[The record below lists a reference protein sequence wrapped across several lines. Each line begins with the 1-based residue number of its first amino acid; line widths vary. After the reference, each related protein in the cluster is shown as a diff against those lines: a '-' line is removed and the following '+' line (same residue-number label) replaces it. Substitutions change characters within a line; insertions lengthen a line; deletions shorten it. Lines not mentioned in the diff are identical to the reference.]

1 MPNATRTRG
10 ATPPALTPS
19 TVGTATRLGAAGPRS
34 LLLAAL
40 LTVLAVCGG
49 DAVARVFPFGPR
61 HRAVNDLANQFVP
74 FHAHLWDL
82 LRGRADGGPLLDWQ
96 AGWGTSFLPDYGTY
110 VSSPFAPL
118 VALFPRGD
126 IEYAVYAITVL
137 KTAFAGAAMT
147 HLLRRLGPGTWWW
160 ASVLGASYALCGWSL
175 AEGTYNPMWLDG
187 LIAFPLLC
195 LVGEWVREG
204 RRPLLGP
211 LVVAVCW
218 VANFYTAYMATIGAA
233 LVLVVRLLAVRLG
246 TAGSATESATGWT
259 TDSATDSARGE
270 VSGAGDGDGAGRGA
284 GGTGARLGTG
294 VRLDAVRTLLRAGL
308 TTGIGIALA
317 APVLVPVL
325 LGSRHAHSGLVREF
339 DPAPATDVLARL
351 LPVTYS
357 FSTPAAFVSTAVLLL
372 VAALLFRREIPGRE
386 RWLWAGLCVAVLAS
400 MQWGPTHL
408 LWHAFATPN
417 GSPYRQTFV
426 LSGVLVLA
434 AWTGFA
440 HGLPDR
446 PALLAGTAV
455 VAALSLASLP
465 SPLLTSWALVLTAVG
480 LAAVTGAL
488 LLPHRGRYRVLAALL
503 VAGTVVGQAAAT
515 TAYADRERLVRL
527 DDYPPWGTEQQRRA
541 DALAEAD
548 GWPAYRTD
556 AGLPRVAGND
566 PLLLG
571 GQGAAYY
578 SSHTPAVLTETLTAL
593 GGGWT
598 SRGRN
603 LLSLDNPVTDA
614 LFGVGARWRDG
625 KVVRA
630 EPSAPPLPLVT
641 VRPPGPAPSYG
652 RSPFRNQELLLGTR
666 VYEAPRAGGACRVGT
681 EVFLWAPDAT
691 GTARLGTYATRLLG
705 GRPKRG
711 AAMTSLGVQQ
721 REGAKPRVPSGG
733 TAEIACLDHD
743 RLRTAV
749 AGLRARAATRID
761 VRDDGLTATLPP
773 GVTGTA
779 VVAAPRIAGWRCE
792 GGKAGAYGGLLALD
806 VRPGTT
812 TMTCDFRPP
821 GLRAGLTAGAAGT
834 LLLAASLWLG
844 ARSRRRAEGRGVA
857 RRRARPDRQDTPWAP
872 LSP

>member
-1 MPNATRTRG
+1 MSHATRTRG
-10 ATPPALTPS
+10 SAQPALAPTAPAP
-19 TVGTATRLGAAGPRS
+19 TATARAARLTAEGPRS

-49 DAVARVFPFGPR
+49 DAAARVFPFGPR

-82 LRGRADGGPLLDWQ
+82 LRGRADGGLLLDWQ

-110 VSSPFAPL
+110 LSSPFAPL

-126 IEYAVYAITVL
+126 IESAVYGITVL
-137 KTAFAGAAMT
+137 KTAVAAAAMT
-147 HLLRRLGPGTWWW
+147 YLLRRLGPGTWWW
-160 ASVLGASYALCGWSL
+160 ASALGASYALCGWSL

-211 LVVAVCW
+211 LLVAVCW

-233 LVLVVRLLAVRLG
+233 LVLLVRLLTARAG
-246 TAGSATESATGWT
+246 TADAAGDAAAGPASDSGAGSARDSATG
-259 TDSATDSARGE
+259 ARRT
-270 VSGAGDGDGAGRGA
+270 V
-284 GGTGARLGTG
+284 
-294 VRLDAVRTLLRAGL
+294 VRTLLRAGL
-308 TTGIGIALA
+308 TTGIGVALA

-325 LGSRHAHSGLVREF
+325 LGSRHAHPGLVREF

-386 RWLWAGLCVAVLAS
+386 RWPWAGLCAAVLAS

-426 LSGVLVLA
+426 LSGVLVLT

-440 HGLPDR
+440 HGR
-446 PALLAGTAV
+446 PGRRALLGGAAV
-455 VAALSLASLP
+455 VAALSLGSLP
-465 SPLLTSWALVLTAVG
+465 SSFLTSWALLLTAVG
-480 LAAVTGAL
+480 LAAVAAAL
-488 LLPHRGRYRVLAALL
+488 LLPRRGRYGVLAALL
-503 VAGTVVGQAAAT
+503 VIGTVVGQAAAT

-527 DDYPPWGTEQQRRA
+527 DDYPPWGAGQQRRA

-556 AGLPRVAGND
+556 PGLPRVAGND

-578 SSHTPAVLTETLTAL
+578 SSHTPAVLTGTLTAL

-625 KVVRA
+625 TVVRA

-641 VRPPGPAPSYG
+641 VRPPGPAPAYG
-652 RSPFRNQELLLGTR
+652 GSPFRNQELLLGAR
-666 VYEAPRAGGACRVGT
+666 VYEAPGAGGACRVGT

-691 GTARLGTYATRLLG
+691 GPARLGGYETRLLG
-705 GRPKRG
+705 GRPKRL
-711 AAMTSLGVQQ
+711 AALTSLGVQQ
-721 REGAKPRVPSGG
+721 REGTTPRVPPGG
-733 TAEIACLDHD
+733 RAEIACLDHD
-743 RLRTAV
+743 RLRAAV

-792 GGKAGAYGGLLALD
+792 GGKAGAYGGLLAVD

-812 TMTCDFRPP
+812 TVNCRFHPP
-821 GLRAGLTAGAAGT
+821 GLRAGQAAGAAGV
-834 LLLAASLWLG
+834 LLLAASLWVG
-844 ARSRRRAEGRGVA
+844 ARGRRKAEGPV
-857 RRRARPDRQDTPWAP
+857 P

>member
-1 MPNATRTRG
+1 MSNIKRPC
-10 ATPPALTPS
+10 
-19 TVGTATRLGAAGPRS
+19 
-34 LLLAAL
+34 LLAAL

-49 DAVARVFPFGPR
+49 DAVARIFPFGPR

-82 LRGRADGGPLLDWQ
+82 LRGRADGGLLLDWQ

-137 KTAFAGAAMT
+137 KTAVAAAAMT
-147 HLLRRLGPGTWWW
+147 YLLRRLGPGVWWW

-218 VANFYTAYMATIGAA
+218 VANFYTAYMATLGAA
-233 LVLVVRLLAVRLG
+233 LVLLVRLAV
-246 TAGSATESATGWT
+246 
-259 TDSATDSARGE
+259 TDPED
-270 VSGAGDGDGAGRGA
+270 GADGDTASGSVVSPVRGTIHSTA
-284 GGTGARLGTG
+284 SRG
-294 VRLDAVRTLLRAGL
+294 AVRTVLRAAL

-317 APVLVPVL
+317 APVLVPVF
-325 LGSRHAHSGLVREF
+325 LGSRHAHPGLVREF

-372 VAALLFRREIPGRE
+372 VGALLFRREIPSRE
-386 RWLWAGLCVAVLAS
+386 RWLWAGLCGVVVAS

-446 PALLAGTAV
+446 RALLGGTAV
-455 VAALSLASLP
+455 VAILAAGSLP
-465 SPLLTSWALVLTAVG
+465 SPFLTSWALLLTAVG
-480 LAAVTGAL
+480 LAAVAGAL
-488 LLPHRGRYRVLAALL
+488 LLPRRGRYGALAALL
-503 VAGTVVGQAAAT
+503 VIGTVVGQAAAT
-515 TAYADRERLVRL
+515 TAYADRERLGRL
-527 DDYPPWGTEQQRRA
+527 DDYPPWGAEHERRA
-541 DALAEAD
+541 AALAEAD

-556 AGLPRVAGND
+556 SGLPRVAGND

-625 KVVRA
+625 KMVRG
-630 EPSAPPLPLVT
+630 EPLPLVT
-641 VRPPGPAPSYG
+641 VRPPGPPPAYG

-666 VYEAPRAGGACRVGT
+666 VYEAPRADGACPVGT
-681 EVFLWAPDAT
+681 EVFLWAPDTT
-691 GTARLGTYATRLLG
+691 GTARLGPHETHLLG
-705 GRPKRG
+705 GRPKRR
-711 AAMTSLGVQQ
+711 AAMTSLGMQ
-721 REGAKPRVPSGG
+721 REAGEKPTVPSPGG
-733 TAEIACLDHD
+733 EIACLNHE
-743 RLRTAV
+743 RLRSAV
-749 AGLRARAATRID
+749 TVLRARAATSIEITTTG
-761 VRDDGLTATLPP
+761 VRAELPP
-773 GVTGTA
+773 GARGTA
-779 VVAAPRIAGWRCE
+779 VMAAPSIAGWHCE
-792 GGKAGAYGGLLALD
+792 NAPAESYGGLLA
-806 VRPGTT
+806 VPVTEGQREISCT
-812 TMTCDFRPP
+812 FRPP
-821 GLRAGLTAGAAGT
+821 GLRAGLGAGAGAGVA
-834 LLLAASLWLG
+834 LLLVLLSPRWRPYRMSSRLSRPVAPSG
-844 ARSRRRAEGRGVA
+844 SRRPPPGPSV
-857 RRRARPDRQDTPWAP
+857 
-872 LSP
+872 

>member
-1 MPNATRTRG
+1 MPNTKR
-10 ATPPALTPS
+10 PYP
-19 TVGTATRLGAAGPRS
+19 
-34 LLLAAL
+34 LAAL
-40 LTVLAVCGG
+40 LAVVAVCGG

-82 LRGRADGGPLLDWQ
+82 LRGRADGGLLFDWQ
-96 AGWGTSFLPDYGTY
+96 AGWGTGFLPDYGTY
-110 VSSPFAPL
+110 LSSPFAPL

-137 KTAFAGAAMT
+137 KTATAAAAMT
-147 HLLRRLGPGTWWW
+147 FLLRRLGPGVWWW

-195 LVGEWVREG
+195 LVGEWAREG

-218 VANFYTAYMATIGAA
+218 IANFYTAYMATLGAA
-233 LVLVVRLLAVRLG
+233 LVLLVRLA
-246 TAGSATESATGWT
+246 APAA
-259 TDSATDSARGE
+259 AH
-270 VSGAGDGDGAGRGA
+270 GDGRNAGTGDSPAASRGTGLGDGRGPSRGAVAGR
-284 GGTGARLGTG
+284 T
-294 VRLDAVRTLLRAGL
+294 VLRAAL

-325 LGSRHAHSGLVREF
+325 LGSRHAHPGLVREF

-357 FSTPAAFVSTAVLLL
+357 FATPAAFVCTAVLLL
-372 VAALLFRREIPGRE
+372 AGALLFRRDVPGRE
-386 RWLWAGLCVAVLAS
+386 RWLWAGLCGVVLAS

-446 PALLAGTAV
+446 RALLGGAAVVLALAAGALPSPFLTPWALLLTGVGLAV
-455 VAALSLASLP
+455 VA
-465 SPLLTSWALVLTAVG
+465 
-480 LAAVTGAL
+480 GAL
-488 LLPHRGRYRVLAALL
+488 LLPGRGRYGVLAAFLVTGTLL
-503 VAGTVVGQAAAT
+503 GQAAAT

-527 DDYPPWGTEQQRRA
+527 DDYPPWGAEQERRA
-541 DALAEAD
+541 AALAAAD

-625 KVVRA
+625 RTVRS
-630 EPSAPPLPLVT
+630 EPLPLVT
-641 VRPPGPAPSYG
+641 VRPPGPAPAYG
-652 RSPFRNQELLLGTR
+652 ASPFRNQELLLGAR
-666 VYEAPRAGGACRVGT
+666 VYGAPRAGACPVGT
-681 EVFLWAPDAT
+681 EVFLWAPDVT
-691 GTARLGTYATRLLG
+691 GTARLGTYETRLLG
-705 GRPKRG
+705 GPPKRR
-711 AAMTSLGVQQ
+711 AALVSLGEQ
-721 REGAKPRVPSGG
+721 RVPGAKPLVPAPGG
-733 TAEIACLDHD
+733 ELACLDHD
-743 RLRTAV
+743 RLRTALT
-749 AGLRARAATRID
+749 ALRARAATSITITS
-761 VRDDGLTATLPP
+761 DGLTATLPP
-773 GVTGTA
+773 GTTGTA
-779 VVAAPRIAGWRCE
+779 VVAAPRIAGWHCE
-792 GGKAGAYGGLLALD
+792 NAEAGSYGGLLAIG
-806 VRPGTT
+806 VHPGTT
-812 TMTCDFRPP
+812 TLTCAFRPP
-821 GLRAGLTAGAAGT
+821 GLRAGLAAGAAG
-834 LLLAASLWLG
+834 LLLLTLRTWLG
-844 ARSRRRAEGRGVA
+844 ARSRRRPGDPAEDEAPGPAQPVIVTT
-857 RRRARPDRQDTPWAP
+857 RQPNAPETPA
-872 LSP
+872 

>member
-1 MPNATRTRG
+1 MPNAIRIRG
-10 ATPPALTPS
+10 AAPRPVPLSAARP
-19 TVGTATRLGAAGPRS
+19 ATRLAAEGPRAV
-34 LLLAAL
+34 LLAGL
-40 LTVLAVCGG
+40 LTVLTVCGG

-82 LRGRADGGPLLDWQ
+82 LRGRADGGLLLDWQ

-126 IEYAVYAITVL
+126 IEYAVYGVTVL
-137 KTAFAGAAMT
+137 KTAVAAAAMT
-147 HLLRRLGPGTWWW
+147 FLLRRLGPGTWWW

-218 VANFYTAYMATIGAA
+218 VANFYTAYMATLGAA
-233 LVLVVRLLAVRLG
+233 LVLLVRLAV
-246 TAGSATESATGWT
+246 
-259 TDSATDSARGE
+259 TDQE
-270 VSGAGDGDGAGRGA
+270 DGGR
-284 GGTGARLGTG
+284 
-294 VRLDAVRTLLRAGL
+294 VRTVLRAAL
-308 TTGIGIALA
+308 TTGIGIALS
-317 APVLVPVL
+317 APVLVPVF
-325 LGSRHAHSGLVREF
+325 LGSRHAHPGVVRDF
-339 DPAPATDVLARL
+339 VPAPATDVLARL
-351 LPVTYS
+351 LPATYS
-357 FSTPAAFVSTAVLLL
+357 FSTPAAFVCTAVPLL
-372 VAALLFRREIPGRE
+372 VAVLLFRRDVPGPE
-386 RWLWAGLCVAVLAS
+386 RWLWPGLCAAVLAS
-400 MQWGPTHL
+400 LQWGPTHL

-434 AWTGFA
+434 AWTGLA

-446 PALLAGTAV
+446 RALLGGTAV
-455 VAALSLASLP
+455 VAVLTLGSLP
-465 SPLLTSWALVLTAVG
+465 SPFLTSWALLLTAGG

-488 LLPHRGRYRVLAALL
+488 LLPKRGRYGLLAALL
-503 VAGTVVGQAAAT
+503 VAGTLVGQAAAT

-527 DDYPPWGTEQQRRA
+527 DDYPPWGAEHERRA
-541 DALAEAD
+541 AALAAAD

-556 AGLPRVAGND
+556 PGLPRVAGND

-578 SSHTPAVLTETLTAL
+578 SSHTPAVLTGTLAAL

-625 KVVRA
+625 RVVRS
-630 EPSAPPLPLVT
+630 EPLPLVT
-641 VRPPGPAPSYG
+641 VRPPGPSPVYG
-652 RSPFRNQELLLGTR
+652 RSPFRNQELLLGAR
-666 VYEAPRAGGACRVGT
+666 VYEAPGPGGACPVGT

-691 GTARLGTYATRLLG
+691 GTARLGGYETRLLG
-705 GRPKRG
+705 GGPKRR
-711 AAMTSLGVQQ
+711 AALTSLGVQQ
-721 REGAKPRVPSGG
+721 RPGLTARVPPGG

-749 AGLRARAATRID
+749 TALRARAATRTA
-761 VRDDGLTATLPP
+761 VHADGLTATLPP
-773 GVTGTA
+773 GTTGTA
-779 VVAAPRIAGWRCE
+779 VVAAPAIAGWRC
-792 GGKAGAYGGLLALD
+792 GGATPTPYGGLLAFP
-806 VRPGTT
+806 VAPGTT
-812 TMTCDFRPP
+812 TVSCTFRPP
-821 GLRAGLTAGAAGT
+821 GLTPGLTAGAAG
-834 LLLAASLWLG
+834 LVLLA
-844 ARSRRRAEGRGVA
+844 GRVWVG
-857 RRRARPDRQDTPWAP
+857 RRARRQRAE
-872 LSP
+872 

>member
-1 MPNATRTRG
+1 MSNATRTRG
-10 ATPPALTPS
+10 SAPPSLAPAAAARAARLT
-19 TVGTATRLGAAGPRS
+19 AEGPRS

-40 LTVLAVCGG
+40 LTVVAVCGG
-49 DAVARVFPFGPR
+49 DAAARVFPFGPR

-82 LRGRADGGPLLDWQ
+82 LRGRADGGLLLDWQ

-126 IEYAVYAITVL
+126 IEYAVYGITVL
-137 KTAFAGAAMT
+137 KTAVAAAAMT
-147 HLLRRLGPGTWWW
+147 YLLRRLGPGTWWW
-160 ASVLGASYALCGWSL
+160 ASALGASYALCGWSL

-233 LVLVVRLLAVRLG
+233 LVLLVRLLTARAG
-246 TAGSATESATGWT
+246 TADAAGDAAAGSASGAGAGPASRAGAGPARDSATG
-259 TDSATDSARGE
+259 ARRT
-270 VSGAGDGDGAGRGA
+270 V
-284 GGTGARLGTG
+284 
-294 VRLDAVRTLLRAGL
+294 VRTLLRAGL
-308 TTGIGIALA
+308 TTGIGVALA
-317 APVLVPVL
+317 APVLLPVF
-325 LGSRHAHSGLVREF
+325 LGSRHAHPGLVREF

-372 VAALLFRREIPGRE
+372 VAALPFRREIPGRE
-386 RWLWAGLCVAVLAS
+386 RWLWAGLCAAVLAS

-426 LSGVLVLA
+426 LSGVLVLT

-440 HGLPDR
+440 HGR
-446 PALLAGTAV
+446 PGRRALLGGAAV
-455 VAALSLASLP
+455 VAALSLGSLP
-465 SPLLTSWALVLTAVG
+465 SSFLTPWALLLTAAG
-480 LAAVTGAL
+480 LAAVAAAL
-488 LLPHRGRYRVLAALL
+488 LLPRRGRYGVLAALL
-503 VAGTVVGQAAAT
+503 VVGTVVGQAAAT

-527 DDYPPWGTEQQRRA
+527 DDYPPWGTGQQRRA

-556 AGLPRVAGND
+556 PGLPRVAGND

-578 SSHTPAVLTETLTAL
+578 SSHTPAVLTGTLTAL

-625 KVVRA
+625 TVVRA

-641 VRPPGPAPSYG
+641 VRPPGPAPAYG
-652 RSPFRNQELLLGTR
+652 RSPFRNQELLLGAR
-666 VYEAPRAGGACRVGT
+666 VYEAPGAGGACPVGT

-691 GTARLGTYATRLLG
+691 GPARLGGYETRLLG
-705 GRPKRG
+705 GRPKRL
-711 AAMTSLGVQQ
+711 AALTSLGVQQ
-721 REGAKPRVPSGG
+721 REGTAPRVPPGG
-733 TAEIACLDHD
+733 RAEIACLDHD
-743 RLRTAV
+743 RLRAAV

-792 GGKAGAYGGLLALD
+792 GGKAGAYGGLLAVD

-812 TMTCDFRPP
+812 TVSCRFRPP
-821 GLRAGLTAGAAGT
+821 GLRSGQAAGAAGV
-834 LLLAASLWLG
+834 LLLTASLWLG
-844 ARSRRRAEGRGVA
+844 ARGRRRAEGPV
-857 RRRARPDRQDTPWAP
+857 P
-872 LSP
+872 LSR

>member
-1 MPNATRTRG
+1 MPNTTRSCLLS
-10 ATPPALTPS
+10 A
-19 TVGTATRLGAAGPRS
+19 
-34 LLLAAL
+34 LLAV
-40 LTVLAVCGG
+40 TAVCGG
-49 DAVARVFPFGPR
+49 DAAARVFPFGPR
-61 HRAVNDLANQFVP
+61 HRAVNDLANQFTP

-82 LRGRADGGPLLDWQ
+82 LRGRADGGLLLDWR

-110 VSSPFAPL
+110 LSSPFAPL

-126 IEYAVYAITVL
+126 VEYAVYAVTVL
-137 KTAFAGAAMT
+137 KTAVAAAAMT
-147 HLLRRLGPGTWWW
+147 FLLRRLGPGSWWW
-160 ASVLGASYALCGWSL
+160 AAALGASYALCGWSL

-218 VANFYTAYMATIGAA
+218 AANFYTAYMAVLGAA
-233 LVLVVRLLAVRLG
+233 LVLLVRLAVTDSFRWRTAVRAVV
-246 TAGSATESATGWT
+246 TAAI
-259 TDSATDSARGE
+259 
-270 VSGAGDGDGAGRGA
+270 
-284 GGTGARLGTG
+284 GTG
-294 VRLDAVRTLLRAGL
+294 
-308 TTGIGIALA
+308 LA

-325 LGSRHAHSGLVREF
+325 LGSRRAHPGLVREF

-351 LPVTYS
+351 LPVTYG
-357 FSTPAAFVSTAVLLL
+357 FATPAAFVCTAVLLL
-372 VAALLFRREIPGRE
+372 AGALLFRRDVPGRE
-386 RWLWAGLCVAVLAS
+386 RWLWAGLCAAVVVS

-434 AWTGFA
+434 AWTGLA
-440 HGLPDR
+440 HGRPDR
-446 PALLAGTAV
+446 RSLLGGTAV
-455 VAALSLASLP
+455 VLVLAAGALP
-465 SPLLTSWALVLTAVG
+465 SPFLTGWALLFTGAG
-480 LAAVTGAL
+480 LAAVAGAL
-488 LLPHRGRYRVLAALL
+488 LLPARGRYGVLGALL
-503 VAGTVVGQAAAT
+503 VVGTVLGQAAAT

-527 DDYPPWGTEQQRRA
+527 DDYPPLGVAQERRA
-541 DALAEAD
+541 AALAAAD

-578 SSHTPAVLTETLTAL
+578 SSHTPAVLTDTLTAL

-625 KVVRA
+625 AVVRT
-630 EPSAPPLPLVT
+630 ETYLPLVT
-641 VRPPGPAPSYG
+641 VRPAGPAPVYG
-652 RSPFRNQELLLGTR
+652 PSPFRNQELLLGSR
-666 VYEAPRAGGACRVGT
+666 VYGAPRAGACPVGT

-691 GTARLGTYATRLLG
+691 GPARLGDREVRLLG
-705 GRPKRG
+705 GQPKRR
-711 AAMTSLGVQQ
+711 AAMTSLGVQ
-721 REGAKPRVPSGG
+721 RTPGLRPVLPGPGELG
-733 TAEIACLDHD
+733 CLDHD

-749 AGLRARAATRID
+749 AALRARAATS
-761 VRDDGLTATLPP
+761 VHVTSDGIRAGLPP
-773 GVTGTA
+773 GTTGTA

-792 GGKAGAYGGLLALD
+792 GARAVSYGGLLAVD
-806 VRPGTT
+806 VRPGATT
-812 TMTCDFRPP
+812 LDCSFRPP
-821 GLRAGLTAGAAGT
+821 GLRAGLAAGAVAA
-834 LLLAASLWLG
+834 LLLLGVVLAARG
-844 ARSRRRAEGRGVA
+844 AAARTARGG
-857 RRRARPDRQDTPWAP
+857 
-872 LSP
+872 